1 MECDE
6 AVAVGVRGT
15 IAAAAIGDT
24 LPHERVI
31 YTLHSLYRP
40 PPSLELHALR
50 DEPITLRALNTLR
63 THPFCSLANL
73 SSPGMDVL
81 ANEISLFRRAV
92 GSNAATI
99 VDVTL
104 AHEGRDPAALVALS
118 VSTGVSIVMSTGCAP
133 HVLDAIARAR
143 DESER
148 EEQVEAL
155 IGRMVSEL
163 TKGVDATQPAV
174 RAGVIAGAILE
185 PRNELLP
192 ILAAVQLRTSAP
204 LLGYLPKPLCSQDAP
219 PAERAKASAE
229 AAASAVASLERLTTL
244 GVSAAKILVLHGQH
258 LLPLAEGMY
267 ELLRTGASVCFDSL
281 GNTWCAAG
289 AVGEPEAPTEP
300 AAEREVVAALA
311 RLACEGYGGQ
321 LLISHGA
328 SMRLQLCEYGGCGLA
343 HVHASFLPRAL
354 RSGLHIDALTLI
366 TRANASR
373 LLCWWRPPPPPAR
386 LMRMWEC
393 SACHEQHAEA
403 VNAADVL
410 PTDRVYFEKFDF
422 RYCSTSCLG
431 AHRRADFIQ
440 PFSCPPPAGKRS

>member
-289 AVGEPEAPTEP
+289 AVGARLLP
-300 AAEREVVAALA
+300 ASRAALRPAYRRAHPHHSRQCVSVAVLVAAA
-311 RLACEGYGGQ
+311 AAACPLDADVGV
-321 LLISHGA
+321 
-328 SMRLQLCEYGGCGLA
+328 LC
-343 HVHASFLPRAL
+343 LPRAA
-354 RSGLHIDALTLI
+354 RGGRQRRR
-366 TRANASR
+366 RASDRPR
-373 LLCWWRPPPPPAR
+373 LLREVRLQVLLDQLPGRP
-386 LMRMWEC
+386 
-393 SACHEQHAEA
+393 SASGFHTA
-403 VNAADVL
+403 L
-410 PTDRVYFEKFDF
+410 
-422 RYCSTSCLG
+422 
-431 AHRRADFIQ
+431 
-440 PFSCPPPAGKRS
+440 